1 MNNNTRLAKFWK
13 TIKQDLSAAQ
23 FDQLQVKLG
32 ASNYKWTSLQNGT
45 KDFSQEELN
54 ILANFLGISRTQLI
68 EEYGLGLKH
77 LSGLDIMDI
86 AMAEGV
92 QLTFKA

>member
-1 MNNNTRLAKFWK
+1 MNNNTRLAKFWDWIK
-13 TIKQDLSAAQ
+13 TSLNAAS
-23 FDQLQVKLG
+23 FEELQVKLG